1 MSSNGRM
8 LRSERWLTLIAA
20 AMFLCFGA
28 YAAAFL
34 WERSEN
40 ETVTEAAEYFT
51 VSESFSVKGMAFRPL
66 TPIVSGGG
74 EYVILAAEGERLRG
88 GSAVAVKAENADA
101 YFAFRD
107 YELSMETFS
116 FEADAVSALKGEN
129 AARRALAAVYL
140 EGGRLPEE
148 CPEPEGIIRAP
159 CAGIFTRR
167 GNDIGSVADGYYWYF
182 SFESDKVPGL
192 RKGQKL
198 RLELSSLPQVGA
210 EVFSIDEENSRAVLI
225 VSDCPEFIPTGIEE
239 NASVSLSGCS
249 GLRVPGNAVHY
260 DDDGTA
266 FVNVLSSGTK
276 EKKEI
281 EIIYTA
287 RDYYLCDDRSLRE
300 GMEVIVSKK

>member
-1 MSSNGRM
+1 M

-20 AMFLCFGA
+20 VMFLCFGA
-28 YAAAFL
+28 YSAAFL
-34 WERSEN
+34 RERSEH
-40 ETVTEAAEYFT
+40 ETVTETAEYCT
-51 VSESFSVKGMAFRPL
+51 VGESFSVKGRAFRSL
-66 TPIVSGGG
+66 TPIVSDGG
-74 EYVILAAEGERLRG
+74 EYVILAAEGERVCG

-101 YFAFRD
+101 YFAYRD

-116 FEADAVSALKGEN
+116 SEADAVSALKGEN
-129 AARRALAAVYL
+129 TAKRALAAVYL
-140 EGGRLPEE
+140 EGWRIPEE

-159 CAGIFTRR
+159 CAGIFTRE

-182 SFESDKVPGL
+182 SFETDKAREL
-192 RKGQKL
+192 KRGQKL
-198 RLELSSLPQVGA
+198 KLEIAPLPQVGA
-210 EVFSIDEENSRAVLI
+210 EVFSIDKENGRAILI

-239 NASVSLSGCS
+239 SASVSLSGCS

-260 DDDGTA
+260 DEDGTA

-287 RDYYLCDDRSLRE
+287 RDYCLCNDRSLRE
-300 GMEVIVSKK
+300 GMEVIVSEK